1 MAANISH
8 ALTMT
13 PIVRGLA
20 TTARAIVS
28 EFDCPRANNCW
39 KKVDNARHLTA
50 TPVER
55 IAIVS
60 SDAIIAGAIDLIAS
74 DEKTRSILYKS
85 AGKAILDAF

>member
-1 MAANISH
+1 MPANISH

-13 PIVRGLA
+13 PIV
-20 TTARAIVS
+20 VS

-60 SDAIIAGAIDLIAS
+60 SDAIIASAIDFIAS

-85 AGKAILDAF
+85 AGKAIVDAF